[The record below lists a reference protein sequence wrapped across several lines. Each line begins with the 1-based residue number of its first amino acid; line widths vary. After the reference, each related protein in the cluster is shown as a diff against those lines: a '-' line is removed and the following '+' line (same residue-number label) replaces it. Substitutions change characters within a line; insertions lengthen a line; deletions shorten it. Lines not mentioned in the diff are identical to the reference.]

1 MAIKAVVFDWGG
13 TLTPWHNVDLTELW
27 LGYSRI
33 YDPENAQLLAEK
45 LNHGEQARWS
55 RQFETQGEIGT
66 GALED
71 LFREVGVDTSSSQHQ
86 QALTSYLS
94 GWDPHTY
101 TDPEAVAL
109 LEALR
114 GSGIK
119 TAVLSNTL
127 WPRRHHEAVLER
139 DGILHLFDYLLFT
152 SETPSGKPHRAVF
165 AEVLYHLDVEASEA
179 AFVGDR
185 LFDDIHGAQ
194 SVGMRGIWIPHS
206 IIPAAQS
213 TDLGI
218 TAAATVQRLGE
229 VLEVVTGWNS

>member
-33 YDPENAQLLAEK
+33 YDPENAQVLAEK

-109 LEALR
+109 LEAELM
-114 GSGIK
+114 SL
-119 TAVLSNTL
+119 AFWVQ
-127 WPRRHHEAVLER
+127 A
-139 DGILHLFDYLLFT
+139 
-152 SETPSGKPHRAVF
+152 AMVF
-165 AEVLYHLDVEASEA
+165 KNASLD
-179 AFVGDR
+179 
-185 LFDDIHGAQ
+185 
-194 SVGMRGIWIPHS
+194 
-206 IIPAAQS
+206 
-213 TDLGI
+213 
-218 TAAATVQRLGE
+218 
-229 VLEVVTGWNS
+229 

>member
-33 YDPENAQLLAEK
+33 YDPENAQVLAEK

-206 IIPAAQS
+206 NIPAAQS